1 MVVNCVFSATN
12 LLIICWKAKQ
22 SEAFFASTGLFC
34 SKDKGYAGNNYAGN
48 HQGFVWMGDAKN
60 KVPRCRAMRSS
71 GNSVLLTDARL
82 SYS

>member
-34 SKDKGYAGNNYAGN
+34 SKDKGCAGSNYAGKFKQQQYGSLIYN
-48 HQGFVWMGDAKN
+48 QCQNAGQKFGDK
-60 KVPRCRAMRSS
+60 
-71 GNSVLLTDARL
+71 
-82 SYS
+82 